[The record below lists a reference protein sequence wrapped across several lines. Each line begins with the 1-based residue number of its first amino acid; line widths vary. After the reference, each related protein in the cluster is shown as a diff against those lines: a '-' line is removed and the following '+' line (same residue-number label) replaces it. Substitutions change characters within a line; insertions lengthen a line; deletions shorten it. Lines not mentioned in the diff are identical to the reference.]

1 MGDLL
6 LLGEENFEGG
16 PVAPF
21 VTLVVHVTMQDQLL
35 KADVFCSWFV
45 GSQTR
50 FDDTLILVHKTLH
63 IL

>member
-35 KADVFCSWFV
+35 KADVLCGWFV

-50 FDDTLILVHKTLH
+50 FDDTL
-63 IL
+63 